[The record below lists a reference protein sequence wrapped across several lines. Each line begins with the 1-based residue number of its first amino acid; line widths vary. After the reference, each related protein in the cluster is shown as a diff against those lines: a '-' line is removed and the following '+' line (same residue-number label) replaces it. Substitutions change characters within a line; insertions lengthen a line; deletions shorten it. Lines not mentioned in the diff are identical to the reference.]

1 MREFEIVSILF
12 TDLYEFDALPSMLEV
27 PDQPSVARVLRVQ
40 PNPGEQ
46 PAPGFSWADYEDVQ
60 VAAAEDADGE
70 DDGGWG
76 VVKSR
81 TRNSAFHV
89 LIPVL
94 FINVRLTE
102 SDRPPQ
108 TDSQPQSGSEMTK
121 KQRQNAAKREA
132 QKVAK
137 AEAEAQRMA
146 TLSKHKRELE
156 KTKIAEQYSKKGAGS
171 SASVNDKGHLV
182 WD

>member
-1 MREFEIVSILF
+1 
-12 TDLYEFDALPSMLEV
+12 MLEV

-40 PNPGEQ
+40 PTPGEK

-70 DDGGWG
+70 DDSGWG

-81 TRNSAFHV
+81 GRNSTFY
-89 LIPVL
+89 LFIFIL
-94 FINVRLTE
+94 FINLCLIE

-137 AEAEAQRMA
+137 VEAEEQRQA
-146 TLSKHKRELE
+146 TLAKHKRDLE
-156 KTKIAEQYSKKGAGS
+156 KTKIAEQYSKKGGGS

>member
-1 MREFEIVSILF
+1 
-12 TDLYEFDALPSMLEV
+12 MLEV

-40 PNPGEQ
+40 PSPGEQ
-46 PAPGFSWADYEDVQ
+46 PAPGFTWADYEDVQ
-60 VAAAEDADGE
+60 VAAAEEADGE

-81 TRNSAFHV
+81 NRNSTFHV
-89 LIPVL
+89 LAFVL
-94 FINVRLTE
+94 LLICVWVE
-102 SDRPPQ
+102 AERPPQ

-132 QKVAK
+132 QKAAK
-137 AEAEAQRMA
+137 AEGEAQRLA
-146 TLSKHKRELE
+146 TLDKHKRELE
-156 KTKIAEQYSKKGAGS
+156 KTKIAEQYAKKDGGS

>member
-1 MREFEIVSILF
+1 
-12 TDLYEFDALPSMLEV
+12 MLEE
-27 PDQPSVARVLRVQ
+27 PDHPSVARVLRVQ
-40 PNPGEQ
+40 PTPEEK

-60 VAAAEDADGE
+60 MAAAEDADGE

-81 TRNSAFHV
+81 SRNSTFHV
-89 LIPVL
+89 LIRIIL
-94 FINVRLTE
+94 IDVRLTE
-102 SDRPPQ
+102 SERPPQ

-132 QKVAK
+132 QKAAK
-137 AEAEAQRMA
+137 AEAEAQRLA

-156 KTKIAEQYSKKGAGS
+156 KTKIAEQYSKKSGGS

>member
-1 MREFEIVSILF
+1 
-12 TDLYEFDALPSMLEV
+12 MLEV

-40 PNPGEQ
+40 PSPGEQ

-60 VAAAEDADGE
+60 VAAAEEADGE

-81 TRNSAFHV
+81 SRSSA
-89 LIPVL
+89 L
-94 FINVRLTE
+94 NV
-102 SDRPPQ
+102 SDFYSSHSFVRAEPDRSPQ

-132 QKVAK
+132 QKALK
-137 AEAEAQRMA
+137 AEAEAQRLA
-146 TLSKHKRELE
+146 ALSKHKRELE
-156 KTKIAEQYSKKGAGS
+156 KVKIAEQYSKGGGS
-171 SASVNDKGHLV
+171 SASVDGKGHLV

>member
-1 MREFEIVSILF
+1 
-12 TDLYEFDALPSMLEV
+12 MLEE

-40 PNPGEQ
+40 PSPGEQ
-46 PAPGFSWADYEDVQ
+46 PAPGYSWADYEDVQ

-76 VVKSR
+76 VVKGRSR
-81 TRNSAFHV
+81 KSTFHV
-89 LIPVL
+89 LISIL
-94 FINVRLTE
+94 LINVCVTGPE
-102 SDRPPQ
+102 HPPQ

-132 QKVAK
+132 QKAAK
-137 AEAEAQRMA
+137 AEAEAQRLS
-146 TLSKHKRELE
+146 TLSKHKQVLE
-156 KTKIAEQYSKKGAGS
+156 KAKIAEQYSKKGGGS